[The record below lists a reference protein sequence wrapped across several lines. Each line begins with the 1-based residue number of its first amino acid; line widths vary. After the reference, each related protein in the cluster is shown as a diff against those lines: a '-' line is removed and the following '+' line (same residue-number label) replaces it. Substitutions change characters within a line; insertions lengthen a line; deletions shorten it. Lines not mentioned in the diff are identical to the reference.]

1 MRTKSNRSV
10 VIVIFIC
17 LLVAAVIAYRTK
29 QVGVR
34 DFPRS
39 AGHGPQAESTD
50 ARIGPR
56 DIYPDPV
63 RTPGAV
69 NPDINQDDIDQTIC
83 NPQWSTRSVRP
94 PAHYTDGLKF
104 EQMQE
109 YADSDT
115 DPRDYEE
122 DHLIPLELGGNPT
135 DPQNLWPEPFD
146 TSIPD
151 GGARSKDRVEN
162 YLHREVCAGDLTL
175 EEAQREIVSD
185 WNKVYVMSVQRH

>member
-1 MRTKSNRSV
+1 MRKRSHNSV
-10 VIVIFIC
+10 VIVLFV
-17 LLVAAVIAYRTK
+17 LVVVIAVIAYRTK
-29 QVGVR
+29 QIGVR
-34 DFPRS
+34 GFPRS
-39 AGHGPQAESTD
+39 AGRSPETEIVE
-50 ARIGPR
+50 RIGPR

-94 PAHYTDGLKF
+94 PAHYTDRLKF
-104 EQMQE
+104 EQMEE
-109 YADSDT
+109 YGDSDT
-115 DPRDYEE
+115 NPRDYEE

-135 DPQNLWPEPFD
+135 DPNNLWPEPFD

-175 EEAQREIVSD
+175 EEAQRGIASD
-185 WNKVYVMSVQRH
+185 WYKVYVTSVQRH

>member
-1 MRTKSNRSV
+1 MRKRSHNSV
-10 VIVIFIC
+10 VIILFV
-17 LLVAAVIAYRTK
+17 LLVIIAVIAYRTK
-29 QVGVR
+29 QIGVR
-34 DFPRS
+34 GFARS
-39 AGHGPQAESTD
+39 AGRSPETEIVE
-50 ARIGPR
+50 RIGPR

-94 PAHYTDGLKF
+94 PAHYTDRLKF
-104 EQMQE
+104 EQMEE
-109 YADSDT
+109 YGDSDT
-115 DPRDYEE
+115 NPRDYEE

-135 DPQNLWPEPFD
+135 DPNNLWPEPFD

-175 EEAQREIVSD
+175 EEAQRGIASD
-185 WNKVYVMSVQRH
+185 WYHVYVTSVRQN

>member
-1 MRTKSNRSV
+1 MRKRSHNSV
-10 VIVIFIC
+10 VIILFV
-17 LLVAAVIAYRTK
+17 LLVIIAVIAYRTK
-29 QVGVR
+29 QIGVR
-34 DFPRS
+34 GFARS
-39 AGHGPQAESTD
+39 AGRSPETEIVE
-50 ARIGPR
+50 RIGPR

-94 PAHYTDGLKF
+94 PAHYTDRLKF
-104 EQMQE
+104 EQMEE
-109 YADSDT
+109 YGDSDT
-115 DPRDYEE
+115 NPKDYEE

-135 DPQNLWPEPFD
+135 DPNNLWPEPFD

-175 EEAQREIVSD
+175 EEAQRGIASD
-185 WNKVYVMSVQRH
+185 WYKVYVTSVQRH